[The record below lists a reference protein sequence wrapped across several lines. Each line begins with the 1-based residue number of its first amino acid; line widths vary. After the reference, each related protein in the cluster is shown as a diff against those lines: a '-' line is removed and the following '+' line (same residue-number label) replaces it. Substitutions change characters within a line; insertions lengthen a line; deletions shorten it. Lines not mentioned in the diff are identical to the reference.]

1 MARPTITDGPSPKYA
16 QLQAELVAMATT
28 ELHPDDAL
36 PSERELMSRY
46 GVSRATVRRA
56 IDAMVTDGVLNRIQG
71 KGTFVSR
78 PRLESDLH
86 LASFSQDMTRRG
98 LVPSTAILTLELDSP
113 TSDIAAALELPR
125 RGKAWHL
132 ERIRFANDVP
142 IALEDG
148 WYPQHLL
155 PDLDHQD
162 LSGSLYDVLS
172 SEYGLAIDHA
182 AQTLWGESA
191 DAPTVR
197 RLKAP
202 THAALLVFRRISSAG
217 GVPVEYVVSRYR
229 GDRYSL
235 HMDLNQP
242 HHRTTKEAAR

>member
-1 MARPTITDGPSPKYA
+1 MAHTITDGPAPKYA
-16 QLQAELVAMATT
+16 QLRAALVAMATT
-28 ELHPDDAL
+28 DLRPDDAL

-56 IDAMVTDGVLNRIQG
+56 IDAMVTDGVLHRIQG

-86 LASFSQDMTRRG
+86 LASFSQDMKRRG
-98 LVPSTAILTLELDSP
+98 LAPSTAILTLELDSP
-113 TSDIAAALELPR
+113 TNEVASALELPR
-125 RGKAWHL
+125 RGRAWHL

-148 WYPQHLL
+148 WYPHQLL

-162 LSGSLYDVLS
+162 LSGSLYALLS
-172 SEYGLAIDHA
+172 RHYGLTIDHA
-182 AQTLWGESA
+182 SQTLWGETA
-191 DAPTVR
+191 DPPTVR

-202 THAALLVFRRISSAG
+202 THAALLVFRRVSSAG
-217 GVPVEYVVSRYR
+217 GTPVEYVVSRYR

-235 HMDLNQP
+235 HMELDQP
-242 HHRTTKEAAR
+242 HHPTKEAAR